1 MFLII
6 VFWYA
11 VLSLSDSCI
20 LSLFL
25 PTSDTY
31 TAERKLPGKEDF
43 LNVYFDECGKN
54 VLAENLENGMTKLS
68 RCGYDDLTMLVSH

>member
-6 VFWYA
+6 VYA
-11 VLSLSDSCI
+11 VLSLSHSCI

-25 PTSDTY
+25 PPSDTY
-31 TAERKLPGKEDF
+31 TAERKLPSKEDF